1 MPFKPFPGQLNKDG
15 VIIIPKG
22 YVKLPEPA
30 VSDYI
35 IPTGA
40 SASSFDTTPDTSKTV
55 VDDSF
60 ENSTSW
66 TPFNNNSDFSLSYD
80 YDSSTYVD
88 GAYSLH
94 ISISSSSN
102 SAYPLNF
109 GIKKTLDLS
118 KISIISAYVKVSS
131 SNSSVTPTVYLK
143 VVDASGNTIASTSVS
158 NPGSF
163 TQLTLDVSN
172 IIGTYTVLIQF
183 YYSTGYYGTHEL
195 WVDYVTTNP
204 YLHRYENTIDNDTST
219 TWKPSSANAGEWIQI
234 DAGSNSIIGGARIY
248 WGSNVPNKYR
258 IQASTDGSTWVDVYT
273 ATSSPTAND
282 WTEYSW
288 PAVYARYLRLYLD
301 DQGSNP
307 VEVAEFQYYSR
318 ITDRVA
324 AEHGHGSG
332 PEPWREGAFFSSF
345 MRAMSK
351 GTGITPRIAA
361 VRGSHRKKRLNQKI
375 NDKKKK
381 SRLTKKDILEL
392 IEELREYIDFKVPD

>member
-40 SASSFDTTPDTSKTV
+40 SASSDAAASGSINPYSFSVSSSSGQSTDKSATSDYITFEISPQQTVANGVYVEIAATVDTSPINTLSFSYYAQGSDSNGNTVTSGISLEVYLDTTLVASFNGTSLLTSASVDLSSYEGYHTLRFRV
-55 VDDSF
+55 V
-60 ENSTSW
+60 NGTGSTLGS
-66 TPFNNNSDFSLSYD
+66 T
-80 YDSSTYVD
+80 STYVPPLSGEIYKPNFSGYWIAFEAID
-88 GAYSLH
+88 GH
-94 ISISSSSN
+94 
-102 SAYPLNF
+102 
-109 GIKKTLDLS
+109 
-118 KISIISAYVKVSS
+118 
-131 SNSSVTPTVYLK
+131 
-143 VVDASGNTIASTSVS
+143 
-158 NPGSF
+158 
-163 TQLTLDVSN
+163 
-172 IIGTYTVLIQF
+172 
-183 YYSTGYYGTHEL
+183 
-195 WVDYVTTNP
+195 TTN
-204 YLHRYENTIDNDTST
+204 S
-219 TWKPSSANAGEWIQI
+219 WKPSSANAGEWIQI

-345 MRAMSK
+345 MRAISK